1 MHSAHTHTH
10 KSHVAHRLFGLRAAV
25 VASIHAQNPIF
36 AACSVKGQHGQGA
49 SGKWQVVSAKWQC
62 GIKMGQRITFFMRN
76 GSKAK
81 TRN

>member
-1 MHSAHTHTH
+1 MHSAHTHISPMWPTDC
-10 KSHVAHRLFGLRAAV
+10 SDLRAAV

-36 AACSVKGQHGQGA
+36 AACSVKGQRGQGA